1 MKHRN
6 LFHTLGAVIALMLTF
21 TLATRG
27 EDAPPPPSS
36 ALAADTAAPTAA
48 AQPAPTLAPAA
59 AVAPAEVSAATSASP
74 APVVAAGADKT
85 SPAPQA
91 AQSAATA
98 DASTSGLRRLDD
110 TARETAGD
118 KHNQLRDAIRDS
130 VRKHVRS
137 HHAERMESDRVSVGH
152 DVLVEKD
159 EKAVQA
165 VAVFGDATVDGE
177 ATDQAVSVWGSTTV
191 NGTVGNQAVSVLG
204 TTTVN
209 GSVGDQAVAVGG
221 NMVVNGHVSGQVVC
235 VGGDLTL
242 GPDAEV
248 GGEVVV
254 VGGEMKK
261 DPSAIL
267 HSQVQQVR
275 LPVIRPVFAWVK
287 SALLKARLLS
297 FDPGAAW
304 AWLVAAAF
312 LGFYVLL
319 ALVFPRG
326 MVKCAETLEQRP
338 GHVILTA
345 LLTMLA
351 MPLVFLLLAIT
362 GIGILVIPFLSIGLF
377 VAKLFGRAA
386 MLAWFGRR
394 FTGLLGAG
402 PGSHVA
408 VSVLGG
414 GIVVALLYTVPILAL
429 VVAMLISV
437 LGLGTVIYTLILS
450 MRRNGAKPAP
460 ATPAASAAAGTPPSV
475 PPPAGAL
482 PPPAPAVV
490 SAVAGAAAVV
500 AGPIP
505 PTIPDSTVTSP
516 LSAATLPRAG
526 FWIRMGA
533 LGIDGFLC
541 VVVLKL
547 ITFGHFN
554 FGGALLVLAAYG
566 AVMWK
571 HRGTTVGGSICHLKV
586 VRLDDRPLDW
596 TAAIVRALGCFL
608 SLVVVGLGFIW
619 VAFDQEKQSWHDK
632 IAGTVV
638 VQVPKSV
645 SLI

>member
-1 MKHRN
+1 M
-6 LFHTLGAVIALMLTF
+6 VI
-21 TLATRG
+21 
-27 EDAPPPPSS
+27 
-36 ALAADTAAPTAA
+36 
-48 AQPAPTLAPAA
+48 
-59 AVAPAEVSAATSASP
+59 
-74 APVVAAGADKT
+74 
-85 SPAPQA
+85 
-91 AQSAATA
+91 
-98 DASTSGLRRLDD
+98 
-110 TARETAGD
+110 
-118 KHNQLRDAIRDS
+118 
-130 VRKHVRS
+130 
-137 HHAERMESDRVSVGH
+137 
-152 DVLVEKD
+152 
-159 EKAVQA
+159 
-165 VAVFGDATVDGE
+165 
-177 ATDQAVSVWGSTTV
+177 
-191 NGTVGNQAVSVLG
+191 
-204 TTTVN
+204 
-209 GSVGDQAVAVGG
+209 
-221 NMVVNGHVSGQVVC
+221 NGHVGGEVVC

-460 ATPAASAAAGTPPSV
+460 VALPVPPAGSPPPLAPAVALAAGVPVATTGTAIPPAIPAATPPPTISAGTPPL
-475 PPPAGAL
+475 A
-482 PPPAPAVV
+482 
-490 SAVAGAAAVV
+490 
-500 AGPIP
+500 I
-505 PTIPDSTVTSP
+505 
-516 LSAATLPRAG
+516 SAATLPRAG
-526 FWIRMGA
+526 FWIRTAA
-533 LGIDGFLC
+533 LLIDGILC
-541 VVVLKL
+541 AIILKL
-547 ITFGHFN
+547 IPFAHIN
-554 FGGALLVLAAYG
+554 CGAFFLILATYG
-566 AVMWK
+566 AMMWK
-571 HRGTTVGGSICHLKV
+571 LRGTTVGGSICHLKV

-596 TAAIVRALGCFL
+596 TGAIVRALSCFL
-608 SLVVVGLGFIW
+608 SLAVVGFGFVW
-619 VAFDQEKQSWHDK
+619 VAFDNEKQAWHDK
-632 IAGTVV
+632 IAGTTVV
-638 VQVPKSV
+638 IVPKGV
-645 SLI
+645 ALI